1 MDLSSIWS
9 VCSVWLF
16 YQNIFKFIDLDIK
29 DILVKDLGHKQII
42 NNGKFFNIVCDIS
55 IFICFPFAFIHM
67 FKFHFKRFNC
77 WKVSFSLTITIY
89 WYSCWCIFLGDIWIM
104 DGQIIVLSSTGTI
117 FSDVQVPFQKIQ
129 FLIGYYV

>member
-89 WYSCWCIFLGDIWIM
+89 WYSCWWIFLGDIWYN
-104 DGQIIVLSSTGTI
+104 GWANHCPKLHWNHFFRCSSAI
-117 FSDVQVPFQKIQ
+117 SK